1 MSLSASMQLPN
12 VASMST
18 DRPAEPSSASVRW
31 LTAQIVRGNEEAF
44 NRFYDEFS
52 PRVFRF
58 LIIVTAGD
66 EDLSRE
72 LHQCVMITAARKLKT
87 FENEEALW
95 AWLAQVA
102 RNKWKDTCR
111 KRKREARLLSSYSVD
126 EPVAGTPRQER
137 VKQALNRLTA
147 PERDLIETFYFDD
160 CPQKEIARDSG
171 RTIKAIQCGLA
182 RVRQKLKSLL
192 EDRQ

>member
-1 MSLSASMQLPN
+1 MQLSVLAAMTSDSPER
-12 VASMST
+12 S
-18 DRPAEPSSASVRW
+18 EASVPQ
-31 LTAQIVRGNEEAF
+31 LTAQIVRGDEDAF
-44 NRFYDEFS
+44 NRFYAEFS

-58 LIIVTAGD
+58 LIVVTAGD
-66 EDLSRE
+66 EELSRE

-111 KRKREARLLSSYSVD
+111 KRTREARLLSSYSVD
-126 EPVAGTPRQER
+126 DPVDHKPRHER
-137 VKQALNRLTA
+137 VQEALRGLTRA
-147 PERDLIETFYFDD
+147 ERDLVETFYFDD
-160 CPQKEIARDSG
+160 CPQKEIALDSG

-182 RVRQKLKSLL
+182 RVRQKLKRLL